1 MARGRLGV
9 VKAKLRSGWLRRWRR
24 WLLVLSIGFVGL
36 NALAFRHAWAM
47 SHFAPAGN
55 RTESPEELSRWA
67 KLKVLFTGVSLPR
80 PVNRRTPA
88 ELGLE
93 FATVRVAVEPA
104 VDLEAWRI
112 PSTTNGPV
120 VVAFGGYGG
129 SKDGL
134 LPVAREFHRM
144 GAEVW
149 LVDFRGC
156 GGSSGDVTSIGFH
169 EADDV
174 AAAVRQAT
182 TGSPRPVL
190 LFGTSMGAA
199 AALHAV
205 HRGLVSPAGMILE
218 CPFDRLLSTAGNRF
232 RLMHL
237 PEFPLAHLLVFWGG
251 AQLGFNG
258 LAHNPVDY
266 AVSVRC
272 PTLLFQGD
280 RDRRVT
286 VAQAGQIAEKLGTNG
301 RFVIFS
307 GLGHESYLAGQPERW
322 REEVSALWFRVMSP
336 VPPSPSAR

>member
-1 MARGRLGV
+1 MKAKQHFGRL
-9 VKAKLRSGWLRRWRR
+9 RR
-24 WLLVLSIGFVGL
+24 WLLVLAVCFVAL

-47 SHFAPAGN
+47 SHFAPTGS
-55 RTESPEELSRWA
+55 RTESPEELSRWS

-88 ELGLE
+88 ELGLRFE
-93 FATVRVAVEPA
+93 TVRVSVESG
-104 VDLEAWRI
+104 VELETWRI
-112 PSTTNGPV
+112 PAVTNGPV
-120 VVAFGGYGG
+120 VLAFGGYGG

-134 LPVAREFHRM
+134 LPVAREFQQM

-156 GGSSGDVTSIGFH
+156 GGSSGEVTSIGFH
-169 EADDV
+169 EANDV

-182 TGSPRPVL
+182 TGGSRPVI

-199 AALHAV
+199 AALRAV
-205 HRGLVSPAGMILE
+205 HRGQVSPAGMILE
-218 CPFDRLLSTAGNRF
+218 CPFDRLLSTAANRF
-232 RLMHL
+232 ELMHL
-237 PEFPLAHLLVFWGG
+237 PAFPLAHLLVFWGG

-266 AVSVRC
+266 AASVRC

-286 VAQAGQIAEKLGTNG
+286 LSQAGRIAAKLGAHG
-301 RFVIFS
+301 RFVVFP

-322 REEVSALWFRVMSP
+322 RAEVAALWLRVASP
-336 VPPSPSAR
+336 TPPSPSAR